1 MQIQD
6 LIEIGTIVSPQG
18 IKGELKVKTDSDFPE
33 RFEKSGNR
41 WLQVQPHQSPQ
52 MVELVRGRQVPNK
65 NIFIIKL
72 AGIDDRNQ
80 AESLRGCKLFVDKLD
95 RPSLEEEEYHIADL
109 IDLEVFNQETG
120 ENIGIVTDV
129 FNAGNDILEVTL
141 HKQPEA
147 VADVIPDLEKISRV
161 SKRKK
166 IKVKKSKPVTVL
178 IPFVKDIVPV
188 INLQEKRIEINP
200 PKGLLNLDSI
210 EEINNE

>member
-33 RFEKSGNR
+33 RFEKSGSR
-41 WLQVQPHQSPQ
+41 WLQFQPHQSPQ
-52 MVELVRGRQVPNK
+52 PVELVKGRQIPNK

-80 AESLRGCKLFVDKLD
+80 AESLRGCKLFVHKLD
-95 RPSLEEEEYHIADL
+95 RPSLQEEEYHIADL
-109 IDLEVFNQETG
+109 INLEVFDQQTE
-120 ENIGIVTDV
+120 ENIGIVTNV
-129 FNAGNDILEVTL
+129 FSGGNDILEVTL

-147 VADVIPDLEKISRV
+147 TPDIIPDIEKVSRV
-161 SKRKK
+161 SKRHKL
-166 IKVKKSKPVTVL
+166 KVKKSKPVTVL

-188 INLQEKRIEINP
+188 INLEDKRLEINP
-200 PKGLLNLDSI
+200 PKGLLNLDSS
-210 EEINNE
+210 EEINH